1 MNFAQ
6 LKAEVE
12 KAPTVPLVDD
22 TRVLIS
28 NLLSASELE
37 DSDLF
42 EFADLLFGLMSKLA
56 DVYAYVD
63 DNQSALIVDWIRK
76 HWRGNDLEYIDLLV
90 TILTNL
96 SPAISKPFFD
106 EKIKSCCDKEVKEI
120 LLEGIRELNN

>member
-6 LKAEVE
+6 LKAEIQ

-22 TRVLIS
+22 TRILIS
-28 NLLSASELE
+28 KLLSVSELE

-42 EFADLLFGLMSKLA
+42 EFADLLFDLMSKLA

-63 DNQSALIVDWIRK
+63 DNQSALILDWIQK
-76 HWRGNDLEYIDLLV
+76 HWRENDTEYIDLLI

-96 SPAISKPFFD
+96 SPAISKPFID
-106 EKIKSCCDKEVKEI
+106 DKIKSCLDKEVKEI
-120 LLEGIRELNN
+120 LLEGIRELDN